1 MSLGVT
7 LNLYLSGCPFSM
19 TPIAQGQ
26 RVSDDLIAPLRDSQ
40 ADISSAETLKRRIID
55 EGYLFFRRF
64 FDPDDVKATRTDI
77 FSSLAAVG
85 EIIGEPAHGIFS
97 GQSERREKAHDL
109 GTFWRSV
116 SEQWSLRRISHGTDL
131 HKLAGHI
138 LGEPARAQ
146 DYLFLR
152 PTNPGKFTHLHC
164 DAPFFTR
171 ETADVVTVWIALS
184 DVPVSLGP
192 LFIVAESHRD
202 PSLQA
207 HYKDFDVA
215 RDTNR
220 QAALAQTPRDYAIEH
235 GTQLLTTDFVAGD
248 IVVFGM
254 HTLHGTFDN
263 VDTGGKCRLSCD
275 VRYQPATAPQD
286 PRYFG
291 PNPGGTTGAGYGELV
306 GAKPMTD
313 DWHVR

>member
-1 MSLGVT
+1 
-7 LNLYLSGCPFSM
+7 M

-26 RVSDDLIAPLRDSQ
+26 CVSKDLIAPLRDSL
-40 ADISSAETLKRRIID
+40 ADIGSAETLNKRIAA

-64 FDPDDVKATRTDI
+64 FDPEEVKRTRTDV

-85 EIIGEPAHGIFS
+85 EIVGEPAHGIFS
-97 GQSERREKAHDL
+97 GKSERREKAKDL
-109 GTFWRSV
+109 GVFWRSV

-131 HKLAGHI
+131 HNLAGRI
-138 LGEPARAQ
+138 LGESARAQ
-146 DYLFLR
+146 DYVFLR

-171 ETADVVTVWIALS
+171 ETTDVVTVWIALS

-192 LFIVAESHRD
+192 LFIVAGSHQD
-202 PSLQA
+202 PSVQA

-220 QAALAQTPRDYAIEH
+220 QAALVQTPRDYASKH
-235 GTQLLTTDFVAGD
+235 STQLLTTDFAAGD

-263 VDTGGKCRLSCD
+263 TDPDGKCRLSCD
-275 VRYQPATAPQD
+275 VRYQPAAAPQD

-291 PNPGGTTGAGYGELV
+291 PNPSGTTGAGYGELV

-313 DWHVR
+313 AWHVR